1 MVQRANRD
9 TDDLSPTRQE
19 ICDHLQKVLACADF
33 DASERNK
40 RFLSY
45 VVSETLEGRGNRIK
59 AYNIAL
65 GVFDREADFDPLSDP
80 IVRIEAGRLR
90 RSLELYYLTA
100 GRADR
105 IRINIPKGSY
115 VAAFSYADQPE
126 PKSEHALTPDG
137 SDKAL
142 ESTPIPGQ
150 VPSPSA
156 ESRGTVHRGLGLA
169 VAAIVLAI
177 GAGLGIYQ
185 SWKPAESGN
194 SSDAGLRGPRII
206 VRPFEDISGTPTR
219 SFVARALTYEVIANL
234 TRFEDLFVYGPETSF
249 ELRGSAAT
257 QPPILAVDADHVL
270 SGSVFPTSNSLR
282 VSAVLLD
289 ARTDRFIW
297 SWTDER
303 PLTPANLLQVQ
314 SDIAEQV
321 VRAVAQ
327 PYGAVFERTAAEI
340 SGKPAKD
347 LLSYECVVRF
357 QQYWRTYDITQYND
371 LRACM
376 EKSIEIDPGYARAYS
391 SLALL
396 YVDAYRFGYGA
407 EQLTFDPVQR
417 ALELADIAIRLEPMA
432 SDGYLALSVARWFA
446 HNVEGSLEAANRG
459 LALNPNN
466 TILIGELGIRY
477 ALLARW
483 DESEAM
489 IKKLFAR
496 NPRAPAGYRRAN
508 FFRAY
513 VHGDYETALTEAMAA
528 EMPLNI
534 YDHVMRA
541 MAHAQLGNGEKAAEA
556 VSEILKIDQ
565 NYGDHVAED
574 FAKRNAHSSIVNAI
588 VEGLTKAGL
597 PTSRATVTK

>member
-1 MVQRANRD
+1 MVQRANRE

-19 ICDHLQKVLACADF
+19 ICDHLQKVLACAGF

-65 GVFDREADFDPLSDP
+65 GVFDREADFDPLTDP

-105 IRINIPKGSY
+105 IRIDIPKGSY

-126 PKSEHALTPDG
+126 PKSEHALTTPDS
-137 SDKAL
+137 SDKPQEA
-142 ESTPIPGQ
+142 TPMPAQARPPPARSSGTIR
-150 VPSPSA
+150 
-156 ESRGTVHRGLGLA
+156 RGIGLT
-169 VAAIVLAI
+169 VAAIVLAT
-177 GAGLGIYQ
+177 GAWLGISQ
-185 SWKPAESGN
+185 SWKSVETGD
-194 SSDAGLRGPRII
+194 SSDVGLRGPRII
-206 VRPFEDISGTPTR
+206 VRPFEDISGSQTR

-249 ELRGSAAT
+249 ELRGSTAK
-257 QPPILAVDADHVL
+257 QPPTIDADYVL
-270 SGSVFPTSNSLR
+270 SSSVFPTSNSLR

-289 ARTDRFIW
+289 ARSDRFIW
-297 SWTDER
+297 SWSDER

-314 SDIAEQV
+314 SEIAEQV

-357 QQYWRTYDITQYND
+357 QQYWRTYDTAQYND

-376 EKSIEIDPGYARAYS
+376 EKTIETDPGYARAYS

-407 EQLTFDPVQR
+407 EQLTFDPMQR
-417 ALELADIAIRLEPMA
+417 ALELADTAVSLEPTA

-466 TILIGELGIRY
+466 TILLGELGIRY

-513 VHGDYETALTEAMAA
+513 MHRDYETALTEAMAA

-541 MAHAQLGNGEKAAEA
+541 MVHAQLGNREKAAEA
-556 VSEILKIDQ
+556 VTEILKIDR

-574 FAKRNAHSSIVNAI
+574 FAKRNADPGIVSAI
-588 VEGLTKAGL
+588 VAGLTKAGL
-597 PTSRATVTK
+597 PASQNYDTD

>member
-1 MVQRANRD
+1 MVQRANRE

-19 ICDHLQKVLACADF
+19 ICDHLQKVLACAGF

-65 GVFDREADFDPLSDP
+65 GVFDREADFDPLTDP

-105 IRINIPKGSY
+105 IRIDIPKGSY

-126 PKSEHALTPDG
+126 PKSEHALTTPDS
-137 SDKAL
+137 SDKPQEA
-142 ESTPIPGQ
+142 TPMPAQARPPPARSSGTIR
-150 VPSPSA
+150 
-156 ESRGTVHRGLGLA
+156 RGIGLT
-169 VAAIVLAI
+169 VAAIVLAT
-177 GAGLGIYQ
+177 GAWLGISQ
-185 SWKPAESGN
+185 SWKSVETGD
-194 SSDAGLRGPRII
+194 SSDVGLRGPRII
-206 VRPFEDISGTPTR
+206 VRPFEDISGSQTR

-249 ELRGSAAT
+249 ELRGSTAK
-257 QPPILAVDADHVL
+257 QPPTIDADYVL
-270 SGSVFPTSNSLR
+270 SSSVFPTSNSLR

-289 ARTDRFIW
+289 ARSDRFIW
-297 SWTDER
+297 SWSDER

-314 SDIAEQV
+314 SEIAEQV

-357 QQYWRTYDITQYND
+357 QQYWRTYDTAQYND

-376 EKSIEIDPGYARAYS
+376 EKTIETDPGYARAYS

-407 EQLTFDPVQR
+407 EQLTFDPMQR
-417 ALELADIAIRLEPMA
+417 ALELADTAVSLEPTA

-466 TILIGELGIRY
+466 TILLGELGIRY

-513 VHGDYETALTEAMAA
+513 MHRDYETALTEAMAA

-541 MAHAQLGNGEKAAEA
+541 MVHAQLGNREKAAEA
-556 VSEILKIDQ
+556 VTEILKIDR

-574 FAKRNAHSSIVNAI
+574 FAKRNADPGIVSAI

-597 PTSRATVTK
+597 PASQNYDTD